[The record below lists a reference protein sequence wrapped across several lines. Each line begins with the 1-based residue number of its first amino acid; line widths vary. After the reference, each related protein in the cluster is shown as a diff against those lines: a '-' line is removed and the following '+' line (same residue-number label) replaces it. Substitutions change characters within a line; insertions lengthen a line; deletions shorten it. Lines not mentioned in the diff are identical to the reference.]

1 MAEVKRVTKRDYFE
15 MLRGLAEAAGETGAV
30 EFCDKEMER
39 LANRKAGQTKVQ
51 KANEGLVEEVYA
63 AIVRAGEPVTIT
75 DLLGD
80 AELKAAVEATGA
92 NFSSQK
98 VSALAKKLNDAQRV
112 VKTTKKKKSYFSA
125 KADVDEDID

>member
-1 MAEVKRVTKRDYFE
+1 MSEVKRVTKRDYFE
-15 MLRGLAEAAGETGAV
+15 ILRGLAEQAGKTGAV
-30 EFCDKEMER
+30 EFCEKEMER

-63 AIVRAGEPVTIT
+63 AIVRAEKPVTVT

-80 AELKAAVEATGA
+80 AELKEAVEAAGA

-98 VSALAKKLNDAQRV
+98 VSALAKKLYDAQRV
-112 VKTTKKKKSYFSA
+112 VKTTEKKKSYFSA
-125 KADVDEDID
+125 KAE